1 MPTNK
6 LAELP
11 FNIKDLKGFLAEDE
25 GRALYDAAK
34 KASKIGPCLEIGS
47 YCGKSTVYLGV
58 ACKEENNI
66 LYAVDHHSGSE
77 EHQPGEEYHD
87 PDLYD
92 ERTGLMDSFRE
103 FRRVMRLAKL
113 EKNVIPIVSD
123 SSLVASKWT
132 TPLGMVFI
140 DGGHSLSSAM
150 TDFNSWKNY
159 IAVGGILAIH
169 DIFPNPEDGGQ
180 APFTIWKQAIK
191 SGLFKKLSTINSL
204 GLLRRI

>member
-6 LAELP
+6 LEVLP

-25 GRALYDAAK
+25 GKALYNSAK
-34 KASKIGPCLEIGS
+34 KVSKIGPCLEIGS

-87 PDLYD
+87 PDLFD

-191 SGLFKKLSTINSL
+191 SGLFKELSTINSL
-204 GLLRRI
+204 GLLRRT

>member
-1 MPTNK
+1 MLTDK
-6 LAELP
+6 LNQLP
-11 FNIKDLKGFLAEDE
+11 FNIKDLKGFLADDE
-25 GRALYDAAK
+25 GKALYDLAK
-34 KASKIGPCLEIGS
+34 KTSKIGPCLEIGS

-92 ERTGLMDSFRE
+92 ERSGLVDSFQE
-103 FRRVMRLAKL
+103 FRRVMRSAKL
-113 EKNVIPIVSD
+113 EHNVIPIVSY

-132 TPLGMVFI
+132 TSLGMVFI
-140 DGGHSLSSAM
+140 DGGHSLSAAM
-150 TDFNSWKNY
+150 TDYNSWKDH
-159 IAVGGILAIH
+159 IAIGGILAIH
-169 DIFPNPEDGGQ
+169 DIFPDPEDGGQ
-180 APFTIWKQAIK
+180 APFAIWKLARE
-191 SGLFKKLSTINSL
+191 SGLFEVLPTINTL